1 MIFFFFFWLFQPP
14 GRPIPV
20 ETGSGERQ
28 PSVDTRAPR
37 MRDLDAII
45 EVEHVSNLSLFWFLL
60 VRHSCML

>member
-1 MIFFFFFWLFQPP
+1 M
-14 GRPIPV
+14 

-45 EVEHVSNLSLFWFLL
+45 EVEHVSNLSLFWLLMVRLSFLL
-60 VRHSCML
+60 

>member
-1 MIFFFFFWLFQPP
+1 M
-14 GRPIPV
+14 